1 MRKFVLAGLL
11 FILSSAALSAADNR
25 MCLREDAYLK
35 AVGEGEQSD
44 VFSCDV
50 YFQDLPT
57 GSELVQLG
65 MDSLII
71 KGARKLSPSEIHAYR
86 KLNAGNALVLVDLA
100 SILSANNTWCRRID
114 APFYTV
120 SGGVKGVPDDL
131 LSGYYLFSASEV
143 ANLML
148 VGSYQL
154 SDVFLIPADKLED
167 VIKTSKNTVFY
178 SSQQGSVQHHAE
190 NFVAGMARGVFFT
203 DASHAD
209 ITQSK
214 KMALL
219 VQKKNSSIPDRY
231 RCGK

>member
-1 MRKFVLAGLL
+1 MQKFVLAGLL
-11 FILSSAALSAADNR
+11 FVLSSGVLSADDNR
-25 MCLREDAYLK
+25 LCLREDAYLR
-35 AVGEGEQSD
+35 AVGEGEQSG
-44 VFSCDV
+44 VFSCDM
-50 YFQDLPT
+50 YFQNLPT

-65 MDSLII
+65 MDSLNI

-86 KLNAGNALVLVDLA
+86 KLNAGGSLVLVDIA
-100 SILSANNTWCRRID
+100 SILSTNNIWCRRME
-114 APFYTV
+114 APFYTLP
-120 SGGVKGVPDDL
+120 GGIKGVPSDL
-131 LSGYYLFSASEV
+131 LSGYYLFSAREV

-154 SDVFLIPADKLED
+154 RDVFLVPFDELED
-167 VIKTSKNTVFY
+167 LIKTSKNTIFY
-178 SSQQGSVQHHAE
+178 SSQQVSVQHHATS
-190 NFVAGMARGVFFT
+190 FVAGMARGVFFT

-214 KMALL
+214 EMALL